1 MTVRPNFQTM
11 FSKVSVKF
19 KRCAMATNER
29 IICLFLSQYAMEML
43 DSSTERGDSV
53 DEEENETSLAVITS
67 IEIERHP
74 RQALQDYSY
83 NIPLYEKIRSE
94 IAFHGGCDP
103 MTIDEYLGNQGGIRL
118 LADKF
123 NQTESSIWKSIGEFC
138 HYMYEKQSDSIEW
151 PTRQEIMAIS

>member
-1 MTVRPNFQTM
+1 
-11 FSKVSVKF
+11 
-19 KRCAMATNER
+19 
-29 IICLFLSQYAMEML
+29 MEML

-74 RQALQDYSY
+74 RQVSYLNDISLYSY
-83 NIPLYEKIRSE
+83 NDFFRRFRITRTTFLYVLSHLQDEKIRSE

-103 MTIDEYLGNQGGIRL
+103 MTIDEVMFINLQYLGNQGGIRL

-138 HYMYEKQSDSIEW
+138 HYMYKKQNDSIEW
-151 PTRQEIMAIS
+151 PTRQEIMAVS